1 MEDLVLL
8 KYVMFVSLKQVER
21 TIYCVFMIITLYFLE
36 ILVGFDDV
44 SKKAI
49 QFDFFMRGL
58 RKSLFYN
65 IRHSLGLELGST
77 LIEFFECLAYD
88 LAIRRFEH
96 NNKIK
101 KTHHNITTLNQHP
114 KILNNIH
121 KYESMIDSLMNQ
133 SITLHITL

>member
-8 KYVMFVSLKQVER
+8 ENVMLVSLKEVER
-21 TIYCVFMIITLYFLE
+21 TIYCVFIIITLYFLE

-49 QFDFFMRGL
+49 QFDFLMRGL

-65 IRHSLGLELGST
+65 LRHSLGLELGPT

-88 LAIRRFEH
+88 LAIRRFKH

-101 KTHHNITTLNQHP
+101 TTHHNITTLNKHP
-114 KILNNIH
+114 QNI
-121 KYESMIDSLMNQ
+121 K
-133 SITLHITL
+133 